1 MRLIVDA
8 GSTKMEWILL
18 DGNEVKSRFLT
29 KGFNPNYADIQT
41 LVVMFDGVSFSSEI
55 QSVHYYGT
63 GCGSE
68 QNCQLIKK
76 VFQNHFPKA
85 EIMSPMTL

>member
-41 LVVMFDGVSFSSEI
+41 LVLMFNGVSLPSEI
-55 QSVHYYGT
+55 QSIHYYGT
-63 GCGSE
+63 KLPINKRG
-68 QNCQLIKK
+68 
-76 VFQNHFPKA
+76 VPKPF
-85 EIMSPMTL
+85 SKGRNPCHP